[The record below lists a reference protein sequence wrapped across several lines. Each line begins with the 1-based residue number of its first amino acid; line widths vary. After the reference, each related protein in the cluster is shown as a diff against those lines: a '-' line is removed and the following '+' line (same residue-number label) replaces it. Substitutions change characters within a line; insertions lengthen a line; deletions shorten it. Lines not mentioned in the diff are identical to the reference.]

1 MKKFLFYGLPLFL
14 CFLFALAGSLI
25 NIHRFLQF
33 DLGYYDF
40 GIFDH
45 AIWQVAHFK
54 APIIDHFRVSGK
66 WIFADHF
73 GPSIFLFS
81 PIYWFTDKSEAL
93 LVAHNVVMAGS
104 GFVLFL
110 IGYKILKNYFASI
123 SVLIAYFLY
132 IGFQNA
138 SYHEFH
144 DITVMTL
151 FIALVYWSIVNNR
164 KKLFF
169 LFLILALGFREI
181 SEFFGVGTAFFI
193 YFYKK
198 DWRKIAILTAI
209 ISLFWSLVAIKI
221 IIPYFLGK
229 SYYYFNMLPQNG
241 VFLKELYSP
250 PYKLRAL
257 FITFASFFVS
267 SFISN

>member
-1 MKKFLFYGLPLFL
+1 MKKLFFYGLPLFL

-54 APIIDHFRVSGK
+54 APVIDHFRVSGK

-93 LVAHNVVMAGS
+93 LVAHNAVMAGS

-110 IGYKILKNYFASI
+110 IGNKILKNYFASI
-123 SVLIAYFLY
+123 AVLIAYFLY

-151 FIALVYWSIVNNR
+151 FITLVYWSIVNNR
-164 KKLFF
+164 KRLFF
-169 LFLILALGFREI
+169 LFLILTLGFREI
-181 SEFFGVGTAFFI
+181 SAFFGVGTAFFI

-198 DWRKIAILTAI
+198 DWRKIAVLTAV

-229 SYYYFNMLPQNG
+229 SYYYFNMLPHDG
-241 VFLKELYSP
+241 VYLK
-250 PYKLRAL
+250 
-257 FITFASFFVS
+257 
-267 SFISN
+267 